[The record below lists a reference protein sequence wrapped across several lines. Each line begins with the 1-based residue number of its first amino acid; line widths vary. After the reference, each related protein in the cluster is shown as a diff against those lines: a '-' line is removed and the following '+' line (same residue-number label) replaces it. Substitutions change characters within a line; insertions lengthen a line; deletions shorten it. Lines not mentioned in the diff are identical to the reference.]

1 MEKLIKKF
9 ESFYYSIR
17 TLGVPIEEVFRQ
29 NSKVAELVTEETKKL
44 ALAFANY
51 QEHAQYDIEDKYL
64 TQEQLFEQFID
75 EYYE

>member
-9 ESFYYSIR
+9 ESFYYSKR
-17 TLGVPIEEVFRQ
+17 TLGVPIEEVFRH
-29 NSKVAELVTEETKKL
+29 SKVAELVTEETKKL